1 MRARTEQGAGA
12 TIEGQIDA
20 DIAIVQGEATMSEV
34 LDTMISKGASVVMV
48 TDGEDVVGLLTA
60 GDMGSMVAR
69 GIDLDASRARDFA
82 SLCEMS
88 GNRPCTRVNY
98 DEEPSNVLKVMQH
111 WGTDR
116 VLVVKNEEVVGTVSA
131 LGALKSWRKRV

>member
-1 MRARTEQGAGA
+1 MRVRTEPGAG
-12 TIEGQIDA
+12 TIEEHIETDLA
-20 DIAIVQGEATMSEV
+20 VVPGEATVAEV
-34 LDTMISKGASVVMV
+34 LDAMISNDASVVMV
-48 TDGEDVVGLLTA
+48 VDGQDVVGLLTA
-60 GDMGSMVAR
+60 GDMGTMVAR
-69 GIDLDASRARDFA
+69 GVDLETSRARDFA

-98 DEEPSNVLKVMQH
+98 DEEPTNVLRVMQS

>member
-1 MRARTEQGAGA
+1 MRARTEQEARA
-12 TIEGQIDA
+12 TIEGQVDT
-20 DIAIVQGEATMSEV
+20 DIAIVPGEATMAEV

-48 TDGEDVVGLLTA
+48 TDSQDVVGLLTA

-69 GIDLDASRARDFA
+69 GVDLDAGRARDFA

-88 GNRPCTRVNY
+88 GNRPCTRVNF
-98 DEEPSNVLKVMQH
+98 DEEPINVLKVMQN

-116 VLVVKNEEVVGTVSA
+116 VLVIKNEEVVGTISA